1 MLRKQGLQT
10 QVVLIVVVALVLLAA
25 VLVAVRSVQEH
36 DTLVQAKREQSLLM
50 ADSLRTSTRTLS
62 DVLAAWVGAVGNAEN
77 TDIMSLA
84 LQRLDEGFA
93 EFTTKNSG
101 IAFELLALPNG
112 VVLSHSNPNYKG
124 KTSAELG
131 LADLPLDKTVRRDLP
146 GYGSVYLTQVALEDL
161 GFFPGLRMDWIIG
174 LDAAPIDHQLQR
186 GVVSSLL
193 IAFGALGLVSAAA
206 LYSVRRTLVKPLRA
220 VQAGAQTFGAGQLDH
235 VIEVKG
241 SPELRDLAF
250 SLNHMA
256 ADLKRSREESEQLYR
271 DTEQRIQDRTRDL
284 AMSAEIGRIATSLRD
299 VDTLLRESVAQIRR
313 RFEAIYHAQ
322 IFLLDDLGENAVLV
336 ASTGEAGRRLIDSGH
351 KLAVGSDSVIGRV
364 TARKQVSIASDT
376 RRLDIPWQPN
386 PLLPQTRSEMA
397 LPLMI
402 EGRVIGALDL
412 QSTTPD
418 AFTDDMV
425 RVLEVLAD
433 QLAIAIENARLLE
446 ESDRRLRDI
455 DDLNRQLTRS
465 AWEELIAN
473 ERAQSPRGYLY
484 NQMRMV
490 PLRDGE
496 TPDVRQRRSEMPIQL
511 RGEIIG
517 TLETTTPDTGEL
529 PQDDRLLV
537 QAVAE
542 RVALAIE
549 NARLFEQTQRALAE
563 TERLYETARTVSS
576 GSELEAI
583 YQLIAEQLSA
593 IPQVDDIDILLSG
606 PDPSLVQYLE
616 EVFSWNRRDAEPH
629 PATRER
635 LPMSPLTEL
644 GDDMLPVSAPAVVSD
659 AMRELPR
666 DHPLLARFADRGVC
680 SAVLA
685 PLSAAGHWFGLLVC
699 SSLQPGGFQPGHVTF
714 ASALADQLAIAIE
727 NRRLFEEAQSEAR
740 RARALAGA
748 GQLASQIGGDYETG
762 LHNLFQAVAGPGNY
776 NRWWFG
782 LLSDDRTVLRQVVA
796 SGIDV
801 PDMIRVSHDEHTLA
815 EAARIG
821 EIVLVNDP
829 RDHPAVGAEEQERV
843 QAWGKHIA
851 MPVKIGTQLVGV
863 MLVGRRLEEQNLD
876 ERDIQLVATLAS
888 QIAVATQNQRLFAE
902 VENQRQ
908 NLQMIVDTMPTGILV
923 MDRSGSVL
931 LSNRR
936 LIELLGP
943 DMRPDTQGPPS
954 PYPVV
959 RATTRDPY
967 PQSEWPLNY
976 VFLTG
981 TNSAADDMMIL
992 HPEGSEIQVLA
1003 RAVPIRDYEGHI
1015 TAAVGAFQDIT
1026 ELQQLERALQDS
1038 LRETTLL
1045 YEASRSIARASDMRE
1060 LLRAI
1065 LEQVDLLEPDRA
1077 YIVLKKEDSGAP
1089 TLVASRPPGLDAEHD
1104 LSILAPAFD
1113 QEALIIERAAAPDDL
1128 ADSLDQLDLKML
1140 CSFPLDV
1147 HGRING
1153 WIAVGFAAAP
1163 VFSGEDRRFMITLAD
1178 QAAVALENSRL
1189 YQQAQ
1194 RRARQLATS
1203 AEISRAVTSIL
1214 QLDRLLPQIVNLI
1227 RDSFEYDHAQ
1237 VFLLNEDGTEARLVA
1252 STGEAGKKLL
1262 QLGHSLRVGS
1272 KSVIGQVTAN
1282 GQPQIAL
1289 DTADARVVHL
1299 PNPLLPDTRSE
1310 LALPLIARGQILGA
1324 LDVQSN
1330 LPAAFTDEDAR
1341 TLALLADMV
1350 ATAIDNARLFELS
1363 EQRAEEMT
1371 LLFKVT
1377 TAATVSPDLEQSLER
1392 AVATLRDNMGVTSA
1406 SVYLPDE
1413 TGRYM
1418 VKGADTGV
1426 AGQETEHSTISIDR
1440 GLIGWVARHEEAVL
1454 IDDISR
1460 DPRRLSAAESSR
1472 SIIAVP
1478 LQTGGVLIGVLA
1490 VETDRPR
1497 AFDEHDLRLMQTLS
1511 GSLAA
1516 IVQNS
1521 RLLREVQDANVRLRE
1536 VDRLKTNF
1544 LAAMSHELRTP
1555 LNSIIGFS
1563 RVILKGIDGPLS
1575 ESQEQDITTIYDSG
1589 KHLLGLVNDILDQ
1602 AKIEAGKME
1611 LSFAYFKVQ
1620 DVIHGVMSSAVG
1632 LTRDKPIRLHTEIAD
1647 GLPDA
1652 YGDEFRTRQVLL
1664 NLVSNAAKFTD
1675 EGSVTLS
1682 AFLTTE
1688 DDQLYIQVSVTDT
1701 GIGIAEKDMP
1711 LLFQAFQQ
1719 LDDSLTRKVG
1729 GTGMGLPLAK
1739 SLTELQHGRIW
1750 LESQPGAGSTFSI
1763 TIPIAPPPGDESH
1776 TGSTAEQA
1784 DLGTEA
1790 QADPGAG
1797 EHESRPRRPIVLVIE
1812 DNVEVI
1818 SLYRRYLSRAG
1829 YEVLG
1834 VIHPE
1839 EVTNLIVKHSPNL
1852 ILLDVNMHDQ
1862 AGWDVLAN
1870 LKGNELS
1877 ASIPVVVC
1885 SLNTDSERGLEMGAS
1900 DYIVKP
1906 FGEDQLLGCLQ
1917 ARLNSVQERS

>member
-1 MLRKQGLQT
+1 MLRKRGIQT
-10 QVVLIVVVALVLLAA
+10 QIVLIVVAALVLLAA
-25 VLVAVRSVQEH
+25 ALLAARTIQEH
-36 DTLVQAKREQSLLM
+36 DALLQAKREQSLLM

-62 DVLAAWVGAVGNAEN
+62 AVIAAWAETTAN
-77 TDIMSLA
+77 VEEAEIEALA
-84 LQRLDEGFA
+84 LQRLDESFTD
-93 EFTTKNSG
+93 FTTRNPDV
-101 IAFELLALPNG
+101 AFELLALPDG
-112 VVLSHSNPNYKG
+112 TILAHSNPDYNG
-124 KTSAELG
+124 RAIGELG
-131 LADLPLDKTVRRDLP
+131 LANLPLDKTVRRDVT
-146 GYGSVYLTQVALEDL
+146 GFDSVYLTHAALEDL
-161 GFFPGLRMDWIIG
+161 GLFPGVRLDWIVA
-174 LDAAPIDHQLQR
+174 LDAGPIDHQFQR
-186 GVVSSLL
+186 GILSSLL
-193 IAFGALGLVSAAA
+193 FAFVALVLVGAAA
-206 LYSVRRTLVKPLRA
+206 LYSIRRTLIRPLRA
-220 VQAGAQTFGAGQLDH
+220 VRAGAQAFGGGQLDH
-235 VIEVKG
+235 PIPIRG
-241 SPELRDLAF
+241 GPELHDLALT
-250 SLNHMA
+250 LNHMA
-256 ADLKRSREESEQLYR
+256 ADLKRSREESAQFHQIM
-271 DTEQRIQDRTRDL
+271 EQRIQERTRDL

-299 VDTLLRESVAQIRR
+299 VDTLLRETVKQIRR
-313 RFEAIYHAQ
+313 RFEVIYHAQ
-322 IFLLDDLGENAVLV
+322 IFLLDNLGEHAVLV
-336 ASTGEAGRRLIDSGH
+336 ASTGEAGRRLIEFGH
-351 KLAVGSDSVIGRV
+351 KLAVGSSSVIGRV
-364 TARKQVSIASDT
+364 TARKQVLIASDT
-376 RRLDIPWQPN
+376 TRQDVPWQPN

-412 QSTTPD
+412 QSTQPD

-446 ESDRRLRDI
+446 ESDRRLREI
-455 DDLNRQLTRS
+455 DELNRQLTRS
-465 AWEELIAN
+465 AWGELITG
-473 ERAQSPRGYLY
+473 ERTQSPKGYLY
-484 NQMRMV
+484 NQMQMV
-490 PLRDGE
+490 PLGDGE
-496 TPDVRQRRSEMPIQL
+496 APGSGPSHAEMLIQL
-511 RGEIIG
+511 RGETIG
-517 TLETTTPDTGEL
+517 TLATTSPDSGEL
-529 PQDDRLLV
+529 SQDDRLLV
-537 QAVAE
+537 EAVAE

-576 GSELEAI
+576 GSELDAI

-606 PDPSLVQYLE
+606 PDPALVQYLE
-616 EVFSWNRRDAEPH
+616 EVYSWSRRDPEPG
-629 PATRER
+629 PASHER
-635 LPMSPLTEL
+635 LPLPPLVQTE
-644 GDDMLPVSAPAVVSD
+644 DEVLPLSVPTVFADVT
-659 AMRELPR
+659 RELSY
-666 DHPLLARFADRGVC
+666 DHPLYARFTSLNTC

-685 PLSAAGHWFGLLVC
+685 PLSAAGRWFGLLVC
-699 SSLQPGGFQPGHVTF
+699 SSEQPGGFQPAHVTF

-762 LHNLFQAVAGPGNY
+762 LHDLFQAVAGPGNY

-782 LLSDDRTVLRQVVA
+782 LLSDDRTLLQQVVA
-796 SGIDV
+796 SWIDAPATIHV
-801 PDMIRVSHDEHTLA
+801 LQAENTLA

-829 RDHPAVGAEEQERV
+829 SDHPAISIREQEHVR
-843 QAWGKHIA
+843 AWGKHIA
-851 MPVKIGTQLVGV
+851 MPVKIGTTLVGV
-863 MLVGRRLEEQNLD
+863 MLVGRGLDEQNLD
-876 ERDIQLVATLAS
+876 ERDIQLAATLAS

-908 NLQMIVDTMPTGILV
+908 NLQTIVDTMPTGILV
-923 MDRSGSVL
+923 TDRSGSVL

-936 LIELLGP
+936 LVQLLGP
-943 DMRPDTQGPPS
+943 DMQPGTSGHPR

-959 RATTRDPY
+959 RAGSRTPY
-967 PQSEWPLNY
+967 PQDEWPLSH
-976 VFLTG
+976 VFQTG
-981 TNSAADDMMIL
+981 INSAADDMLIL
-992 HPEGSEIQVLA
+992 HPDGSEIHMLA
-1003 RAVPIRDYEGHI
+1003 QAAPIHDHGGNI
-1015 TAAVGAFQDIT
+1015 TAVVGAFQDIT

-1045 YEASRSIARASDMRE
+1045 YEASRSIARASGMRE

-1065 LEQVDLLEPDRA
+1065 LEQVDMLEPDRA
-1077 YIVLKKEDSGAP
+1077 YIVQKKEDGGTP
-1089 TLVASRPPGLDAEHD
+1089 MLVASRPHDLDAEQE
-1104 LSILAPAFD
+1104 LPLLAPAFD
-1113 QEALIIERAAAPDDL
+1113 EEALIIERAAAPDDL
-1128 ADSLDQLDLKML
+1128 ADCLDQLELAML

-1153 WIAVGFAAAP
+1153 WIVIGFAVP
-1163 VFSGEDRRFMITLAD
+1163 PIFSAEDRRFMITLAD
-1178 QAAVALENSRL
+1178 QAAVALENTRL

-1214 QLDRLLPQIVNLI
+1214 QLDQLLPQVVNLI
-1227 RDSFEYDHAQ
+1227 CDSFEYDHAQ

-1272 KSVIGQVTAN
+1272 KSVIGQVTSN

-1289 DTADARVVHL
+1289 DTADALVVHL
-1299 PNPLLPDTRSE
+1299 PNPLLPETRSE
-1310 LALPLIARGQILGA
+1310 LALPLVARGQILGA

-1371 LLFKVT
+1371 LLFNVT
-1377 TAATVSPDLEQSLER
+1377 TAATASPDLEQALEQ
-1392 AVATLRDNMGVTSA
+1392 AVTTLRETLGVTSA

-1418 VKGADTGV
+1418 VKGADSGV

-1440 GLIGWVARHEEAVL
+1440 GLIGWVARHEEAAI

-1460 DPRRLSAAESSR
+1460 DPRRLSAAESTR
-1472 SIIAVP
+1472 SVIAVP
-1478 LQTGGVLIGVLA
+1478 LPTGDALVGVLA
-1490 VETDRPR
+1490 VESDRPR

-1516 IVQNS
+1516 IIQNS
-1521 RLLREVQDANVRLRE
+1521 HLLREVQDANERLRE

-1563 RVILKGIDGPLS
+1563 RVILKGIDGPLT

-1611 LSFAYFKVQ
+1611 LSFAYFKLQ
-1620 DVIHGVMSSAVG
+1620 DVIHGVMSSAIG

-1647 GLPDA
+1647 DLPDA
-1652 YGDEFRTRQVLL
+1652 YGDEFRTRQILL

-1675 EGSVTLS
+1675 EGSITVT
-1682 AFLTTE
+1682 AFSTVE
-1688 DDQLYIQVSVTDT
+1688 DEQHFLQVSVTDT

-1719 LDDSLTRKVG
+1719 IDNSLTRKAG

-1750 LESQPGAGSTFSI
+1750 LESQQGVGSTFSI
-1763 TIPIAPPPGDESH
+1763 TVPIAPPPEEMAQI
-1776 TGSTAEQA
+1776 GSAADQA
-1784 DLGTEA
+1784 DASGDHTA
-1790 QADPGAG
+1790 PGAG
-1797 EHESRPRRPIVLVIE
+1797 ERASRPRRPIVLVVE
-1812 DNVEVI
+1812 DNIEVI

-1839 EVTNLIVKHSPNL
+1839 EVSNLIVKHNPDVV
-1852 ILLDVNMHDQ
+1852 LLDVNMRDQ
-1862 AGWDVLAN
+1862 AGWDVLAT

-1877 ASIPVVVC
+1877 ASIPVIVC

-1900 DYIVKP
+1900 DYIIKP
-1906 FGEDQLLGCLQ
+1906 FSEDQLLGCLQ
-1917 ARLNSVQERS
+1917 ARLNSAQERS